1 MCACVHAQAHKTK
14 KCFKK
19 LNSGSRDVALPND
32 PSSVPSIS
40 GGMQLPVPATP
51 WNPMPFSGIYD
62 HLHTWHTY
70 PQNNMQ
76 FLRMRKRR
84 KKKQLLPPNSSECS
98 VTEMHKLCFYRQS
111 VSQGDGFFPSVLL
124 SHCRPDAIES
134 FRMLPNSHPNS
145 LEMLPLKG
153 GKYLISLL
161 SLLGHSS
168 LN

>member
-1 MCACVHAQAHKTK
+1 MCVCVHAQAHKTK

-32 PSSVPSIS
+32 PSSGPNIS
-40 GGMQLPVPATP
+40 GGMQLPLPATP
-51 WNPMPFSGIYD
+51 WNPMPSSGIYD
-62 HLHTWHTY
+62 HLHTRHTY

-76 FLRMRKRR
+76 LLRMRKRR

-98 VTEMHKLCFYRQS
+98 AIEMHELCFNK
-111 VSQGDGFFPSVLL
+111 VLAREVDFSL
-124 SHCRPDAIES
+124 PCFLFHCRPDAIES
-134 FRMLPNSHPNS
+134 FRMLSNSHPNS
-145 LEMLPLKG
+145 LQMLPLTG

-161 SLLGHSS
+161 SLFGHSS